1 MADAI
6 DGRMHD
12 AREDFESRTTA
23 PVVRNESA
31 YQAAIARNIRA
42 NAQKGYMARYGDEA
56 TVVLAAIDDN
66 SHKQGFWAS
75 LAQAVEQYGRPTDKQ
90 HAAVLRILADMQA
103 KREEYR
109 RRDAAV
115 SQHVGVVGQRL
126 KTTVTVAFLTQY
138 KTEYGTQYITGL
150 RDASGNVLIA
160 KTSRPVGDCIER
172 GDGLTI
178 TAYVKAHGERDG
190 VQQTMI
196 NRIKVVDTQP
206 AG

>member
-12 AREDFESRTTA
+12 AREDFEDVATA

-42 NAQKGYMARYGDEA
+42 NAQRGYLSRYGDEA
-56 TVVLAAIDDN
+56 TIVLDAIDN
-66 SHKQGFWAS
+66 NAHKQGFWAS

-90 HAAVLRILADMQA
+90 HAAVLRIIAEMQA

-109 RRDAAV
+109 RRDAET

-126 KTTVTVAFLTQY
+126 QTTVTVAFLTQY
-138 KTEYGTQYITGL
+138 QTEYGTQYITGL

-160 KTSRPVGDCIER
+160 ETTRPF
-172 GDGLTI
+172 GDGINRGAVLTV
-178 TAYVKAHGERDG
+178 TAYVKAHSERDG
-190 VQQTMI
+190 VKQTLV